1 MTQTK
6 GAWVE
11 GTVVAPFNFQ
21 QHFTSAFRVANNS
34 LASFTRPGPP
44 VRTSR
49 NPG

>member
-1 MTQTK
+1 MTRTK

-44 VRTSR
+44 ARTSR
-49 NPG
+49 TPG